1 MQITNTPNTHTPQTF
16 QGRYLIKGGSE
27 LVKILQTEVL
37 PAYKIVRPAK
47 PVSILPVDN
56 IFRSFLSKTVDKEAR
71 AAGYGRE
78 WFLQN
83 AQRHGVEIDLKNKED
98 IFLMSGDDFFDLDKY
113 MLNRVSFMGKLK
125 NFFLSIGD
133 YMQAKNQLPHLQS
146 IDFASRVAKKQEA
159 GFYDFIN
166 KKPCKKVN
174 DIHELMFELL
184 TEK

>member
-1 MQITNTPNTHTPQTF
+1 MQITNTPNTQTF

-47 PVSILPVDN
+47 PVSIIPTDA
-56 IFRSFLSKTVDKEAR
+56 IFRGFLSTAVNKEAK

-78 WFLQN
+78 WFIQN
-83 AQRHGVEIDLKNKED
+83 AQRHGVEIDLTNKED
-98 IFLMSGDDFFDLDKY
+98 IFLMTGDDFFEFGKY
-113 MLNRVSFMGKLK
+113 MFKRVSFIGKLK
-125 NFFLSIGD
+125 NFFSSIGD
-133 YMQAKNQLPHLQS
+133 YRQAKNQLPHLQS
-146 IDFASRVAKKQEA
+146 IDFASRVVKKQEA

>member
-47 PVSILPVDN
+47 PVSIIPTDA
-56 IFRSFLSKTVDKEAR
+56 IFRGFLSTAVNKEAKT
-71 AAGYGRE
+71 AGYGRE
-78 WFLQN
+78 WFIQN
-83 AQRHGVEIDLKNKED
+83 AQRHGVEIDLTNKED
-98 IFLMSGDDFFDLDKY
+98 IFLMTGDDFFEFGKY
-113 MLNRVSFMGKLK
+113 MFKRVSFIGKLK
-125 NFFLSIGD
+125 NFFSSIGD

-174 DIHELMFELL
+174 DIQELMFELL
-184 TEK
+184 AEK